1 MVLPYEEGD
10 IREEDI
16 LKDKL
21 STSTQLSTNRLSPY
35 KNGNFTIIYSL
46 ISTN

>member
-16 LKDKL
+16 LKDEI
-21 STSTQLSTNRLSPY
+21 STSTQLSTYRQSPY

-46 ISTN
+46 ICTN